1 MFTVSHFPNQ
11 TRRASILS
19 RALLLVLLVG
29 YCFKAT
35 LLTIEYHHAGLC
47 GPPLYKRE
55 DPSAIITDTHS
66 QSPLALHNS
75 PPPSNVLP
83 NFDRTNFT
91 KNLSHLLSLLPNA
104 SQAQGLVSPITST
117 GEAKLH
123 ELGLRARAF
132 RSLLDAWEA
141 VHLVPT
147 ATGPLTRDDILQ
159 LLQNYPSIAHD
170 LRTDNPT
177 LMHSYE
183 TLRIFYTQLSTRLFD
198 WTTPYFPSHTTLHTQ
213 FHSGGRGLVLTA
225 GDKQAPYVLTSLQSL
240 RQQGCTLPVEIMYLG
255 DDDLGED
262 ARDALEAIPGVITRD
277 LSPMVQ
283 DEGWTLRGWA
293 AKPFAILLSSFRE
306 AIFIDADALF
316 ITNPADLFKDPG
328 YVETGAL
335 FFKDRL
341 LMPGEKRAWLRQVLP
356 APLSRAVRRSR
367 MWTGQSIHMQESGV
381 VVVDKWRHFV
391 ALLLVTRLNGPDRDG
406 DKANGKVGVYDMVYG
421 DKETFWLGWELVGDT
436 DYAFH
441 EGDAAVMG
449 TAKVNRARAA
459 ADNETVDAAEGDS
472 RSGNPEDPQFSICAP
487 QLLHLGTDG
496 RPLWFNGWLLPNKY
510 SDDPR
515 QQPTAFEAFITE
527 PSEATAVG
535 AWKLQQN
542 NVCCLAA
549 DHVGSFSA
557 AEKEVL
563 GGLVEI
569 AREVGAIGED

>member
-1 MFTVSHFPNQ
+1 MFTLSHFPNQ
-11 TRRASILS
+11 TRRGSILS
-19 RALLLVLLVG
+19 RALLIALL
-29 YCFKAT
+29 
-35 LLTIEYHHAGLC
+35 YHHAGLC
-47 GPPLYKRE
+47 TPPLSKRE
-55 DPSAIITDTHS
+55 DPTAAIADTHS
-66 QSPLALHNS
+66 QSPLALAN
-75 PPPSNVLP
+75 PPPSSNTLP
-83 NFDRTNFT
+83 SFDRTNFT
-91 KNLSHLLSLLPNA
+91 KSLSHLLSLLPD
-104 SQAQGLVSPITST
+104 SFQAQDLISPITST

-123 ELGLRARAF
+123 ELGLRTRVF
-132 RSLLDAWEA
+132 RSLFAAWEA

-159 LLQNYPSIAHD
+159 VLQAYPSIAHD
-170 LRTDNPT
+170 LHTDTPT

-183 TLRIFYTQLSTRLFD
+183 TLRTFYTQLSTRLFD
-198 WTTPYFPSHTTLHTQ
+198 WTTPYFPSHATLHTQ
-213 FHSGGRGLVLTA
+213 FHNGGRGLVLTA

-255 DDDLGED
+255 DDDLSED
-262 ARDALEAIPGVITRD
+262 ARDALEAIPDVITRD
-277 LSPMVQ
+277 LSLMVS
-283 DEGWTLRGWA
+283 DAGWTLRGWA

-316 ITNPADLFKDPG
+316 LTNPADLFHDPG
-328 YVETGAL
+328 YVQTGAL
-335 FFKDRL
+335 FFRDRL

-356 APLSRAVRRSR
+356 APLSRAVHRSR

-406 DKANGKVGVYDMVYG
+406 DKASGKVGVYDMVYG

-441 EGDAAVMG
+441 EGAAAVMG
-449 TAKVNRARAA
+449 TAQVNRARGTG
-459 ADNETVDAAEGDS
+459 NETAEEADAG
-472 RSGNPEDPQFSICAP
+472 SGNPEDPRFRICAP

-515 QQPTAFEAFITE
+515 QQPAAFEAFITE
-527 PSEATAVG
+527 PSDATAVG

-549 DHVGSFSA
+549 DQVGRFSA
-557 AEKEVL
+557 AEKTVL
-563 GGLVEI
+563 EGVVQI
-569 AREVGAIGED
+569 AKEVGAIGEE